1 MGTRR
6 DPMGERLA
14 GKDPSMAKPRVTRA
28 VSRRARRAAHSS
40 SGAFA
45 SGWLT
50 STRVTVAAAV
60 VVVVVGVGIVLAL
73 SLSGEDESDLSLE
86 EISNLSGDSETR
98 LRTIT
103 PEQLASEARL
113 PVSEVDALLEVS
125 DIHHWMGINE
135 SWANNLDEVRHH
147 ILHDMEVLEFDPEHR
162 DEMQVLLDAYDSAAS
177 RQASDVRSTLSQSD
191 QARDMDKVYL
201 YGRLVE
207 LSNQLGQD
215 DWTAHYQEHLDE
227 AVAEEPEEQT
237 QQDIAAP

>member
-1 MGTRR
+1 
-6 DPMGERLA
+6 MGERLA

-28 VSRRARRAAHSS
+28 ESRRARRAAHSS

-50 STRVTVAAAV
+50 STRFTVAAAV
-60 VVVVVGVGIVLAL
+60 VVVLVGVGIVLAL
-73 SLSGEDESDLSLE
+73 SLSGEDESDLSFEDMSLE
-86 EISNLSGDSETR
+86 DIANLSGDSESR

-201 YGRLVE
+201 YRRLVE

-215 DWTAHYQEHLDE
+215 DWTAHYQEHLDD

-237 QQDIAAP
+237 QQDITAP